1 MIWSVYKCKLVIRYP
16 NGDKIWSV
24 FLIQLYKTMYPVSVQ
39 LGLAATSSL
48 CEIMKVG
55 NVITWYET
63 QYYRSWFDIM
73 YTQLMIQQLLVSK
86 LFLYHVRYFEN
97 SNFYFMKTDNIPVFR
112 TIAVSFN
119 IFTV

>member
-16 NGDKIWSV
+16 NGDTIWSV

-55 NVITWYET
+55 NVVTWYET
-63 QYYRSWFDIM
+63 QYNRSWFDIL
-73 YTQLMIQQLLVSK
+73 YTQLMIQQLLVS
-86 LFLYHVRYFEN
+86 
-97 SNFYFMKTDNIPVFR
+97 
-112 TIAVSFN
+112 
-119 IFTV
+119 